1 MNTAADN
8 KDVTKDATLVS
19 RAEPFRPLTIMQ
31 VGSCFTSWGGIE
43 LHLLNLSEQLRARGH
58 RVIVAARPDGW
69 VLPRAQAMGLE
80 TLEATV
86 RRQQD
91 WRNYGRFRDF
101 LRREK
106 VDIIHTHANWDAVVP
121 AVAARLSGVPVAL
134 MTWHLPSPFKDR
146 RGGDLM
152 MSLLYK
158 RMIAIS
164 ASVRD
169 RHVAHGIPPDRIEV
183 IHHGTDTAAFRAIT
197 QSADAVRA
205 GLGLPPGAVAV
216 GIVGRVSNEKGHDD
230 LLEALRL
237 LRGVRPDLYIVIVGD
252 GAETPRLRQAA
263 SDKGIADRVIF
274 AGYRDD
280 VNNAINAL
288 DMVAVPS
295 VWHEPCSAVIQQAMA
310 LCKPVIGTRMGG
322 TPEMISEGETGLLV
336 PPHDPAALA
345 GAISALAADP
355 ARRRQMGDAG
365 SVRAEALF
373 TLSHMIDRVE
383 ALYYAELAQA
393 PSACL
398 RVATAS

>member
-1 MNTAADN
+1 MNNDAMQDSFTA
-8 KDVTKDATLVS
+8 VQDA
-19 RAEPFRPLTIMQ
+19 RPEPSRPLTIMQ

-43 LHLLNLSEQLRARGH
+43 IHLLNLSDQLRARGH

-69 VLPRAQAMGLE
+69 VLPRARGMGLE

-91 WRNYGRFRDF
+91 WRNFGRFQSF

-121 AVAARLSGVPVAL
+121 AVAARTVGVPVAL

-164 ASVRD
+164 ASVRN
-169 RHVAHGIPPDRIEV
+169 RHIEHGIPPDKIEV
-183 IHHGTDTAAFRAIT
+183 IHHGTDTAAFRAVT
-197 QSADAVRA
+197 LDAGTVRA
-205 GLGLPPGAVAV
+205 GLGLPPDAVAV

-230 LLEALRL
+230 LLGALRL
-237 LRGVRPDLYIVIVGD
+237 LRPARPDLHVVVVGD
-252 GAETPRLRQAA
+252 GAETPRLRLAA
-263 SDKGIADRVIF
+263 SEMGVADRVVF

-280 VNNAINAL
+280 VNNVINAL

-295 VWHEPCSAVIQQAMA
+295 IWHEPCSAVIQQAMA
-310 LCKPVIGTRMGG
+310 LSKPVIGSRMGG
-322 TPEMISEGETGLLV
+322 TPEMIVEGETGLLV
-336 PPHDPAALA
+336 PAADPAALA
-345 GAISALAADP
+345 GALATLASDP
-355 ARRRQMGDAG
+355 ALRARMGRTGAA
-365 SVRAEALF
+365 RAEELF
-373 TLSHMIDRVE
+373 TLSRMTDRVE
-383 ALYYAELAQA
+383 ALYYSELAQSRPA
-393 PSACL
+393 RL
-398 RVATAS
+398 RAAMAS

>member
-1 MNTAADN
+1 MNNLSPAAFRSD
-8 KDVTKDATLVS
+8 TQ
-19 RAEPFRPLTIMQ
+19 RPLTIMQ

-43 LHLLNLSEQLRARGH
+43 LHLLNLSDQLRARGH

-69 VLPRAQAMGLE
+69 VLPRAQGMGME

-91 WRNYGRFRDF
+91 WRNFGRFQTF

-121 AVAARLSGVPVAL
+121 AVAARMAGVPVAV
-134 MTWHLPSPFKDR
+134 MTWHLPFPFKDR
-146 RGGDLM
+146 RGGDLI
-152 MSLLYK
+152 MSLLYN

-169 RHVAHGIPPDRIEV
+169 RHIQHGIPPHMVEV
-183 IHHGTDTAAFRAIT
+183 IHHGTDTTAFRALT
-197 QSADAVRA
+197 QSTEAVRA
-205 GLGLPPGAVAV
+205 GLGLPPDAVAV

-237 LRGVRPDLYIVIVGD
+237 LHGVRPDLYVVIVGD
-252 GAETPRLRQAA
+252 GAETPRLRRVA
-263 SDKGIADRVIF
+263 SDKGVADRVIF

-288 DMVAVPS
+288 DLVAVPS

-310 LCKPVIGTRMGG
+310 LCKPVVGTRMGG
-322 TPEMISEGETGLLV
+322 TPEMVVEGETGLLI

-345 GAISALAADP
+345 DAISALAADP
-355 ARRRQMGDAG
+355 LRRRHMGEVGAA
-365 SVRAEALF
+365 RAEAEF
-373 TLSHMIDRVE
+373 TLSHMTDRVE

-393 PSACL
+393 HPSRL